1 MLTSRHFERMI
12 SLQYDVLV
20 IGGGPAGMMAA
31 GTAASM
37 GKRTILIEKNE
48 KLGKKLFIT
57 GKGRCNVTNS
67 ADFDEF
73 MKNIPENCKFFYSS
87 YKNFSNNDL
96 IELLG
101 VFGLKT
107 KVERGGRVFPV
118 SDKSS
123 DVIKTLEKYLNE
135 NKVEIKLNSKLMSI
149 RQENDTVKGALLYDG
164 QIIECSSVIVC
175 TGGVSY
181 PQTGSTGDGY
191 SIARKAGHSI
201 KELMPSLVPLVAKD
215 QFIKDLQG
223 LSLKNVSIKA
233 IADGK
238 QVYEDFGEMLFTHYG
253 LSGPV
258 ILSASFYVSDYLRK
272 NKEIKISIDLKPAL
286 SEEELDKRIIRDF
299 EKNINKQFKNSLDEL
314 LPQKL
319 IPVIIVLSGIEESK
333 EVHQIT
339 KNERRDL
346 VKLLKGFIVT
356 ITGTRP
362 IEEAIITSGGIN
374 LKEIN
379 PKTMESKLVKGL
391 YFAGEV
397 IDLDAFTG
405 GFNLQIAFS
414 TGYAAGLNA

>member
-1 MLTSRHFERMI
+1 MI
-12 SLQYDVLV
+12 RLKYDVAVL
-20 IGGGPAGMMAA
+20 GGGPAGMIAA
-31 GTAASM
+31 GTAASR
-37 GKRTILIEKNE
+37 GRKTLLIEKNE

-57 GKGRCNVTNS
+57 GKGRCNITNS

-73 MKNIPENCKFFYSS
+73 MKNIPKNSKFFYSAFRG
-87 YKNFSNNDL
+87 FSNDDL
-96 IELLG
+96 IRLLEG
-101 VFGLKT
+101 LGLKT
-107 KVERGGRVFPV
+107 KVERGGRIFPE

-123 DVIKTLEKYLNE
+123 DVIKALERYMNKY
-135 NKVEIKLNSKLMSI
+135 KVDVKLNSKVLNV
-149 RQENDTVKGALLYDG
+149 RHENGEVKGVLLDNG
-164 QIIECSSVIVC
+164 DFIECSSVILC
-175 TGGVSY
+175 TGGMSY

-191 SIARKAGHSI
+191 EIARRAGHSI
-201 KELMPSLVPLVAKD
+201 NELMPSLVPLVVKEPY
-215 QFIKDLQG
+215 IKELQG
-223 LSLKNVSIKA
+223 LSLKNVTVRA
-233 IADGK
+233 IANGN

-258 ILSASFYVSDYLRK
+258 ILSASFYVSDHLRK

-299 EKNINKQFKNSLDEL
+299 EKNTNKHFKNSLDDL

-319 IPVIIVLSGIEESK
+319 IPVIIALSGIDEAK

-339 KNERRDL
+339 KLERKNL
-346 VKLLKGFIVT
+346 VKLLKGLTFTV
-356 ITGTRP
+356 TGTRP
-362 IEEAIITSGGIN
+362 IAEAIVTSGGIN

-391 YFAGEV
+391 YFAGEI

-414 TGYAAGLNA
+414 TGYAAGMNA

>member
-1 MLTSRHFERMI
+1 MK
-12 SLQYDVLV
+12 YDVAVL
-20 IGGGPAGMMAA
+20 GGGPAGMLAA

-37 GKRTILIEKNE
+37 GRNTILIEKNE

-57 GKGRCNVTNS
+57 GKGRCNVTNA

-73 MKNIPENCKFFYSS
+73 MKNIPKNNKFFYSAFNS
-87 YKNFSNNDL
+87 FSNEDL
-96 IELLG
+96 IALLNSL
-101 VFGLKT
+101 GLKT
-107 KVERGGRVFPV
+107 KTERGGRIFPE

-123 DVIKTLEKYLNE
+123 DVIKALEKYLHMYKAE
-135 NKVEIKLNSKLMSI
+135 VKLNTKAI
-149 RQENDTVKGALLYDG
+149 EVRQENGMVSGVLLENG
-164 QIIECSSVIVC
+164 HFIECSSVIIC

-191 SIARKAGHSI
+191 KIAEMTGHSVT
-201 KELMPSLVPLVAKD
+201 ELIPSLVPLVSGD
-215 QFIKDLQG
+215 EFIKDLQG
-223 LSLKNVSIKA
+223 LSLKNVAIKA
-233 IADGK
+233 YADDK

-253 LSGPV
+253 LSGPI
-258 ILSASFYVSDYLRK
+258 ILSASFFISEHLRR
-272 NKEIKISIDLKPAL
+272 NKSIKLAIDLKPAL
-286 SEEELDKRIIRDF
+286 SEEELDKRLLRDF
-299 EKNINKQFKNSLDEL
+299 EKNTNKHFKNSLDEL

-319 IPVIIVLSGIEESK
+319 IPVIIMLSGISEAK

-339 KNERRDL
+339 KEERKSL
-346 VKLLKGFIVT
+346 VRLLKNLTVT
-356 ITGTRP
+356 IKGTRP
-362 IEEAIITSGGIN
+362 IEEAIVTSGGIK

-414 TGYAAGLNA
+414 TGYVAGMNA

>member
-1 MLTSRHFERMI
+1 LR
-12 SLQYDVLV
+12 YDVAV
-20 IGGGPAGMMAA
+20 IGGGPAGMLAA

-37 GKRTILIEKNE
+37 GKRTVLIEKNE

-57 GKGRCNVTNS
+57 GKGRCNVTND

-73 MKNIPENCKFFYSS
+73 MKNIPRNSKFFYSAFS
-87 YKNFSNNDL
+87 SFSNNDL
-96 IELLG
+96 IQLLESL
-101 VFGLKT
+101 GLRT
-107 KVERGGRVFPV
+107 KVERGGRVFPQ

-123 DVIKTLEKYLNE
+123 DVIKALDKYMKLYNVQVLLNTKVQSVQQTEGAVSGVKLEN
-135 NKVEIKLNSKLMSI
+135 
-149 RQENDTVKGALLYDG
+149 G
-164 QIIECSSVIVC
+164 QVLECSSVILC

-191 SIARKAGHSI
+191 EMARKAGHTVNS
-201 KELMPSLVPLVAKD
+201 LMPSLVPLVSGDA
-215 QFIKDLQG
+215 FIKDLQG
-223 LSLKNVSIKA
+223 LSLKNVKITA

-238 QVYEDFGEMLFTHYG
+238 SVFEDFGEMLFTHYG
-253 LSGPV
+253 LSGPI
-258 ILSASFYVSDYLRK
+258 ILSASFYVSDYLKKKSSINVR
-272 NKEIKISIDLKPAL
+272 IDLKPAL

-299 EKNINKQFKNSLDEL
+299 EKNTNKQFKNSLDEL

-319 IPVIIVLSGIEESK
+319 IPVVIALSGINDTK

-339 KNERRDL
+339 KEERKGL
-346 VKLLKGFIVT
+346 VRLLKGFPVNVE
-356 ITGTRP
+356 GTRP
-362 IEEAIITSGGIN
+362 IEEAIVTSGGIN

-379 PKTMESKLVKGL
+379 PKTMESKLLKGL

-414 TGYAAGLNA
+414 TGYAAGMNA

>member
-1 MLTSRHFERMI
+1 MI
-12 SLQYDVLV
+12 CLNYDVVVL
-20 IGGGPAGMMAA
+20 GGGPAGIIAA

-37 GKRTILIEKNE
+37 GRRTMLIEKNE

-57 GKGRCNVTNS
+57 GKGRCNITNT

-73 MKNIPENCKFFYSS
+73 MKNIPKNSKFFYSS
-87 YKNFSNNDL
+87 FNGFSNNDL
-96 IELLG
+96 IGLLESL
-101 VFGLKT
+101 GLKT
-107 KVERGGRVFPV
+107 KVERGGRVFPE

-123 DVIKTLEKYLNE
+123 DVIKALERYLN
-135 NKVEIKLNSKLMSI
+135 KYRVDVKLNSKVLNI
-149 RQENDTVKGALLYDG
+149 RHENGEVKGVLLDNG
-164 QIIECSSVIVC
+164 EFIECSSVILC

-191 SIARKAGHSI
+191 EIAKKAGHSI
-201 KELMPSLVPLVAKD
+201 NELMPSLVPLVVSEP
-215 QFIKDLQG
+215 FIKELQG
-223 LSLKNVSIKA
+223 LSLKNVTVRA

-253 LSGPV
+253 LSGPI

-272 NKEIKISIDLKPAL
+272 KREIKIVIDLKPAL
-286 SEEELDKRIIRDF
+286 TEDELDKRLIRDF
-299 EKNINKQFKNSLDEL
+299 EKNTNKQFKNSLDEL

-319 IPVIIVLSGIEESK
+319 IPVIIALSGIDESK

-339 KNERRDL
+339 KLERKAL
-346 VKLLKGFIVT
+346 VKLLKGLTFTVA
-356 ITGTRP
+356 GTRP
-362 IEEAIITSGGIN
+362 IAEAIVTSGGIS

-379 PKTMESKLVKGL
+379 PKTMESKLIKGL
-391 YFAGEV
+391 YFAGEIV
-397 IDLDAFTG
+397 DLDAFTG

>member
-1 MLTSRHFERMI
+1 MI
-12 SLQYDVLV
+12 SLKYDVIV
-20 IGGGPAGMMAA
+20 IGGGPAGMIAA

-37 GKRTILIEKNE
+37 GKLTMLIEKNE

-73 MKNIPENCKFFYSS
+73 MKNIPRNSKFFYSS
-87 YKNFSNNDL
+87 FNSFSNYDL
-96 IELLG
+96 IELLEAL
-101 VFGLKT
+101 GLKT
-107 KVERGGRVFPV
+107 KVERGGRVFPQ

-123 DVIKTLEKYLNE
+123 DVIKALERYLSKYN
-135 NKVEIKLNSKLMSI
+135 VEVRLNSKLLGI
-149 RQENDTVKGALLYDG
+149 KQEDGAVSGVLLDNG
-164 QIIECSSVIVC
+164 QFLECNSVIIC

-191 SIARKAGHSI
+191 EIAKEAGHSI
-201 KELMPSLVPLVAKD
+201 SELMPSLIPLVAEEE
-215 QFIKDLQG
+215 FIKDLQG

-238 QVYEDFGEMLFTHYG
+238 VVYEDFGEMLFTHYG
-253 LSGPV
+253 LSGPI
-258 ILSASFYVSDYLRK
+258 ILSASFYVSDYLRRK
-272 NKEIKISIDLKPAL
+272 KEIKIDIDLKPAL

-299 EKNINKQFKNSLDEL
+299 EKNINKQFKNSLNEL
-314 LPQKL
+314 MPQKL
-319 IPVIIVLSGIEESK
+319 IPVFLSLAGIDESK

-339 KNERRDL
+339 KTERKTL
-346 VKLLKGFIVT
+346 VKLLKHFTVT
-356 ITGTRP
+356 VSGTRP
-362 IEEAIITSGGIN
+362 IEEAIVTSGGIN

-379 PKTMESKLVKGL
+379 PKTLESKLVKGL
-391 YFAGEV
+391 YFAGEI

-414 TGYAAGLNA
+414 TGYAAGFNA